1 MPSEHRKK
9 IAHRTNPVLH
19 PCPNLMNVN
28 TSHSEHILLALT
40 LAFMAIGLGACPSS
54 PTLPTEETTQ
64 AQPDPPQSTTPTAQN
79 TSSSS
84 SLQPTPGSRPVQDAG
99 PPAPTLFILSGL
111 KGYLEPCGCTLDVQV
126 GGIDR
131 IAGYLAQARKAA
143 QGSLVVDAG
152 NMLFELPELESH
164 RIEQDKLKATYVLK
178 AHQAF
183 GTIST
188 TPGPN
193 DFALGK
199 HYYLDHIREAGLE
212 ILAANLKEEGGI
224 PMGLPHMVHDLQG
237 TRVGVIGLVDPSLFV
252 GLEGLEVSDPI
263 EAAKRSVAELRKEKV
278 HAIVAVFHANLAT
291 TKTLLEAVPE
301 IHFAVVGSE
310 PRETDQVDQVGDG
323 FTLEALDQGRYLGI
337 LKLYPRDQ
345 TPPQTF
351 VNARAGSKA
360 ELERIDRRIAQIE
373 GQIKRLPPATPGNE
387 PPMLKTLRQ
396 QLNTLKAKKQTTSVQ
411 AITMPASDP
420 AFIYRAVPL
429 EPGYPL
435 SETLTQALA
444 SYETERKAIAK
455 PQPPLPPQ
463 AGVEYVGTQQCASC
477 HPKPMAVWKE
487 TAHSRAIKTLKQ
499 EDKVTDQD
507 CVGCH
512 VVGYR
517 KPGGSNLGNLIYP
530 AAIGEGDA
538 RRAFT
543 KNLEHVG
550 CEVCHGPGSQHL
562 LAPVNAQGKPQ
573 HIQLQAPESLCVD
586 CHNSQHSPKFN
597 YPVYI
602 EQVLGEGH
610 ARRP

>member
-1 MPSEHRKK
+1 
-9 IAHRTNPVLH
+9 
-19 PCPNLMNVN
+19 MNVDT
-28 TSHSEHILLALT
+28 TSPTLRSGLSLLLLALFFT
-40 LAFMAIGLGACPSS
+40 ALGLSACPSS
-54 PTLPTEETTQ
+54 TPAPPEDKGATSGAAKTSQASTTQ
-64 AQPDPPQSTTPTAQN
+64 AAATDDAKPNEDLLPA
-79 TSSSS
+79 
-84 SLQPTPGSRPVQDAG
+84 PGSREVKDAG

-131 IAGYLAQARKAA
+131 IAGYLAEAEKAA
-143 QGSLVVDAG
+143 TGALVVDAG

-183 GTIST
+183 GTTST

-193 DFALGK
+193 DFALGAR
-199 HYYLDHIREAGLE
+199 YYLDQVRGAGIE
-212 ILAANLKEEGGI
+212 ILAANLKEEGDV
-224 PMGLPHMVHDLQG
+224 PLGLPHMVHDLKG
-237 TRVGVIGLVDPSLFV
+237 TRVGVIGLVDPNLFV
-252 GLEGLEVSDPI
+252 GIEGLEVSDPV
-263 EAAKRSVAELRKEKV
+263 EAAKASVEALQKEKV
-278 HAIVAVFHANLAT
+278 HAIVAVYHANLAA
-291 TKTLLEAVPE
+291 TKALMEAVPE
-301 IHFAVVGSE
+301 IHFGVVGSD

-337 LKLYPRDQ
+337 LKLYTRGQASPK
-345 TPPQTF
+345 TF
-351 VNARAGSKA
+351 ANARAGSKA

-373 GQIKRLPPATPGNE
+373 GQIKRMPPATPGNE

-396 QLNTLKAKKQTTSVQ
+396 QLTDLKARKQTASAE
-411 AITMPASDP
+411 AIEMPESGP

-435 SETLTQALA
+435 SEEMTAALA
-444 SYETERKAIAK
+444 SYEKERKALVK
-455 PQPPLPPQ
+455 PLPPLPPGED
-463 AGVEYVGTQQCASC
+463 GVQYIGTAQCATC
-477 HPKPMAVWKE
+477 HPKPMAVWEK
-487 TAHSRAIKTLKQ
+487 TAHSHAIKTLKR
-499 EDKVTDQD
+499 EDKVTDHD

-517 KPGGSNLGNLIYP
+517 EPGGSNLGTLSYP
-530 AAIGEGDA
+530 TSIGEGDA

-543 KNLEHVG
+543 KNLEDVG
-550 CEVCHGPGSQHL
+550 CEVCHGPGSQHA
-562 LAPVNAQGKPQ
+562 LAPVSADGKPQ
-573 HIQLQAPESLCVD
+573 HIQREAPERLCVN